1 MQHFA
6 RLRDYRYASKMFHLL
21 YFSGLT
27 NSVLLRNIF
36 SLYIWCIIL
45 QLQSLKLEQKLSL
58 VFLLFLLLGLW
69 CGIVGLRE
77 ILRHGSKRPV
87 PVGDWI
93 FNFFGQFS
101 IAAEKWEEISS
112 ENYYLIQMLNNN
124 SNTSSQMHRMKQKGF
139 CMVDNAEAVC

>member
-6 RLRDYRYASKMFHLL
+6 RLRDYGYASKMFYLL

-45 QLQSLKLEQKLSL
+45 QLQSLKLEQKFSL

-69 CGIVGLRE
+69 CGIVSLRE

-124 SNTSSQMHRMKQKGF
+124 SNTSSQVHRMKQKGF